1 MEDAKVTAYITLQ
14 RHIVDR
20 DGKSTLL
27 LPGDLIPEFANWDNK
42 DVWLARGR
50 IKKIEVPIPDSL
62 IDELLERATTP
73 VKKRKSA

>member
-1 MEDAKVTAYITLQ
+1 MEDAKVTTYITMQ
-14 RHIVDR
+14 RYIVER

-27 LPGDLIPEFANWDNK
+27 MPGDLVPEFENCENK
-42 DVWLARGR
+42 EIWLARGR